1 MDDGSFVDRFGSYFI
16 FDLLGRFFA
25 LRHAHRRGGGGQP
38 GGPEAM
44 TLDILGCC
52 HHFTMTKG
60 RRSGIL

>member
-1 MDDGSFVDRFGSYFI
+1 MDDGNFVDRFGSYFI

-25 LRHAHRRGGGGQP
+25 LRHARRRGGGGQP

-44 TLDILGCC
+44 TLDILEYS